1 MAVLK
6 HIASKN
12 ADYTAAEQYLIFQH
26 DESSGKLLLDESGY
40 PMLRGKYILQGI
52 KLFFVLSVILTI
64 LVGLYFYLFGFSP
77 DKFVRIGQYGG
88 LAMCVIVV
96 ISNYFG

>member
-40 PMLRGKYILQGI
+40 PMLREKYILQGI
-52 KLFFVLSVILTI
+52 NCDAYNFAADAGPIQIAS
-64 LVGLYFYLFGFSP
+64 S
-77 DKFVRIGQYGG
+77 
-88 LAMCVIVV
+88 A
-96 ISNYFG
+96 S

>member
-26 DESSGKLLLDESGY
+26 DESNGKLLLDESGY
-40 PMLRGKYILQGI
+40 AMLREKYILQGI
-52 KLFFVLSVILTI
+52 NCDASVFAAECRKANRKYKKNKSKRNGRLPIMGTA
-64 LVGLYFYLFGFSP
+64 F
-77 DKFVRIGQYGG
+77 
-88 LAMCVIVV
+88 
-96 ISNYFG
+96 